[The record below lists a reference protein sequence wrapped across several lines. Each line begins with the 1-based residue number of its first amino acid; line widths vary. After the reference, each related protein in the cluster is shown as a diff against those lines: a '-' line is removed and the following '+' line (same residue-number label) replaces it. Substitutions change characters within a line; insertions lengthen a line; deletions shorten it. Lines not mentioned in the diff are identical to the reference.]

1 MSDRHT
7 LRAALFCATVLTGV
21 AAAVP
26 ARATSAGDG
35 IADAPVPPMP
45 SAEQVDRG
53 SRIAARGINT
63 PVTGASITGRVTGG
77 GRPPSLEAL
86 QALRPATLPE
96 KGAEGMR
103 MQAVCQEGKAY
114 GARGGLSARSFSINE
129 MLRRHE
135 PVLDARYDFSTV
147 AISTGGRTTMLLP
160 PVVTEA
166 QMAFGLGDGGQVAR
180 ETGRIYRITRQGR
193 LTSTVPDWRSY
204 LVRQWGA
211 PTPPAETLRPRTDKE
226 AETWSRCVTDG
237 WAEGERLAVETFLS
251 DLGTLETDLIGMAR
265 FHVLLRSGLV
275 EQPQIAVKH
284 LRVQGGG
291 NRLNMQDTTISI
303 TRQRGLNPN
312 TGRWRP
318 TASFERENPIGS
330 VGQ

>member
-1 MSDRHT
+1 MSDRHI
-7 LRAALFCATVLTGV
+7 LRAALLCATILTGL
-21 AAAVP
+21 AAAAL
-26 ARATSAGDG
+26 ARAASAGDG

-53 SRIAARGINT
+53 GRINARGINS

-114 GARGGLSARSFSINE
+114 GARGGLSARSFGINE

-135 PVLDARYDFSTV
+135 PALDARYDFSTV

-166 QMAFGLGDGGQVAR
+166 QMAFALGDGGQVAR

-226 AETWSRCVTDG
+226 AETWSRCVADG
-237 WAEGERLAVETFLS
+237 WAEGERLAVETLLS

-265 FHVLLRSGLV
+265 FHVLLRAGLV
-275 EQPQIAVKH
+275 EQPQIAVRH
-284 LRVQGGG
+284 LRVTGSGDRM
-291 NRLNMQDTTISI
+291 NLQDTTISI

-318 TASFERENPIGS
+318 TANFERESPIGS

>member
-7 LRAALFCATVLTGV
+7 LRATLLCATVLTGL
-21 AAAVP
+21 AAAAP
-26 ARATSAGDG
+26 ARAGSAGDG
-35 IADAPVPPMP
+35 TSDAPVPPMP

-53 SRIAARGINT
+53 SRIMARGINV

-77 GRPPSLEAL
+77 GRPPSLEAM
-86 QALRPATLPE
+86 QALRPATLAD

-114 GARGGLSARSFSINE
+114 GARGGLSARSYGINE

-135 PVLDARYDFSTV
+135 PELDARYDFSTV

-166 QMAFGLGDGGQVAR
+166 QMAFALGDGGQVAR

-211 PTPPAETLRPRTDKE
+211 PTPPAETLRPRTDRE
-226 AETWSRCVTDG
+226 ADTWARCVADG
-237 WAEGERLAVETFLS
+237 WAEGELLAVDTFMS
-251 DLGTLETDLIGMAR
+251 DLATLETDLIGMAR

-275 EQPQIAVKH
+275 EQPRIAVRH

-291 NRLNMQDTTISI
+291 DRLNLQDTTISI

-312 TGRWRP
+312 AGQWRP
-318 TASFERENPIGS
+318 TAGIEADGPIGS
-330 VGQ
+330 IGR